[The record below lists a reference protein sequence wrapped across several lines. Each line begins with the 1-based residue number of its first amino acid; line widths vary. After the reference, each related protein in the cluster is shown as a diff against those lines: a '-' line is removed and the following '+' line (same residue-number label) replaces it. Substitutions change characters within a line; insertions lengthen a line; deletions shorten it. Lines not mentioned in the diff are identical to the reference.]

1 MDDHLNCSLAEN
13 LQHLY
18 IHELWSLGSRTLDQF
33 SVTFTFSTLCVQ
45 STFRDDNVIA
55 DCGPAVYG
63 LYSQLSAI
71 IFKTLCF

>member
-1 MDDHLNCSLAEN
+1 MDVEN

-18 IHELWSLGSRTLDQF
+18 IPELWSLGSRTLDQF
-33 SVTFTFSTLCVQ
+33 PLTFTFSTSSVQ
-45 STFRDDNVIA
+45 SAFRDDNVIA

-63 LYSQLSAI
+63 LYSHLSAI

>member
-33 SVTFTFSTLCVQ
+33 PVTFTFSTSGVQ
-45 STFRDDNVIA
+45 SAFRDDNVIA

-63 LYSQLSAI
+63 IYTQLSAI